1 MADTAVFTLR
11 LPSDLEG
18 MIDIC
23 PGDTRTARIIG
34 IIKFAFEQGYPG
46 TEILD
51 QPQTSVA
58 TLAQQIAAIEK
69 KAEYW
74 DWSAKDQDER
84 LDAIEEKLNR
94 RSLGV

>member
-46 TEILD
+46 TEILN
-51 QPQTSVA
+51 QPANHLDLKEFEQ
-58 TLAQQIAAIEK
+58 LK
-69 KAEYW
+69 KLVEYCKW
-74 DWSAKDQDER
+74 AVDKHETR
-84 LDAIEEKLNR
+84 LDAVEHKLSR
-94 RSLGV
+94 RAAI